1 MNRATVKLAAVAFA
15 VLCFATYVVFL
26 EVQASEASDEQIS
39 SAAIWNPP
47 AGELEQISKTCSPQ
61 ASYTACF
68 IDQMPTFG
76 ASPDAV
82 AFTRSYAEQNQ
93 GRVAFLEGF
102 RVVDPVDL
110 GYAYFPG
117 DADSNRGW
125 LLLNGTP
132 GIINVDDLG
141 LLPEAEMMKD
151 PAYAALRGHH
161 PQIKVF
167 NEDRPFK
174 TMPPADSLPDGGQW
188 FDIDYQ
194 LKDPCRTCVVLGHA
208 SFRFEFDPTG
218 QLARVRFLKV
228 TPVNP

>member
-1 MNRATVKLAAVAFA
+1 MNRVTVKLAAVAFA

-26 EVQASEASDEQIS
+26 EVQASEASEEQIS
-39 SAAIWNPP
+39 SAAIWDPP
-47 AGELEQISKTCSPQ
+47 AGELQQISKTCSPQ
-61 ASYTACF
+61 ASYTSCF
-68 IDQMPTFG
+68 IDQMPNFG

-82 AFTRSYAEQNQ
+82 AFTRAYAEQNQ
-93 GRVAFLEGF
+93 GRVALLHGF
-102 RVVDPVDL
+102 RPVDSVDL

-117 DADSNRGW
+117 GADLNRGW

-141 LLPEAEMMKD
+141 LLPEPEMMKD
-151 PAYAALRGHH
+151 SAYAALRRHH

-167 NEDRPFK
+167 SEDRPFQ

-188 FDIDYQ
+188 FDIDYP
-194 LKDPCRTCVVLGHA
+194 LKDQCQPCVVVGHA

-218 QLARVRFLKV
+218 QLARVKFLKV